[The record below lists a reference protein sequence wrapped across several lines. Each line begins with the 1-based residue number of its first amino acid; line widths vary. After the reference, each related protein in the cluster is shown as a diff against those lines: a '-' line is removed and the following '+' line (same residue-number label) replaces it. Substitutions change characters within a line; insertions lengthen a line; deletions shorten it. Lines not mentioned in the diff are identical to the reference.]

1 MDWAASWSD
10 GVDRFDR
17 YSKTLYWA
25 CVQLVT
31 KSEWRVGS
39 TAQKTPIFNV
49 TSTLV
54 FLTVRLS
61 VGDIFSQ
68 EYATHI
74 RILYKK
80 NYRNWTS
87 GYWDIYIVLFLW
99 SDHYSVRGMRP
110 PLQGMIP
117 WRDWLPGVSYHGE
130 SSSLGYYTPGSHVL
144 ANFLWTPPGY
154 QVSYPSESCF
164 YTALFIKMSLFYSL
178 YLLNLMR

>member
-1 MDWAASWSD
+1 MDWAASWSE

-17 YSKTLYWA
+17 YSKTLYCA

-31 KSEWRVGS
+31 YSEWRVGS

-87 GYWDIYIVLFLW
+87 GFWDIYIVLFLW
-99 SDHYSVRGMRP
+99 TDRYSVRAAKFLLFKKIPGTLKMFKQKHLQCRP
-110 PLQGMIP
+110 FSLNVGI
-117 WRDWLPGVSYHGE
+117 GVLLTNWHTMASAQF
-130 SSSLGYYTPGSHVL
+130 VL
-144 ANFLWTPPGY
+144 AKIPPPYWPNFLFRK
-154 QVSYPSESCF
+154 CKIL
-164 YTALFIKMSLFYSL
+164 LF
-178 YLLNLMR
+178 

>member
-17 YSKTLYWA
+17 YSKTLYCA

-31 KSEWRVGS
+31 YSEWRAGS
-39 TAQKTPIFNV
+39 TTQKTPIFNV

-87 GYWDIYIVLFLW
+87 GNWEIYIV
-99 SDHYSVRGMRP
+99 P
-110 PLQGMIP
+110 
-117 WRDWLPGVSYHGE
+117 
-130 SSSLGYYTPGSHVL
+130 
-144 ANFLWTPPGY
+144 FLWTDR
-154 QVSYPSESCF
+154 
-164 YTALFIKMSLFYSL
+164 YSVPRRNCGDF
-178 YLLNLMR
+178 LNNRTPVGSIGN